1 MPSNSL
7 TSALAVVVLSG
18 CATKP
23 PVPLTTPNYKL
34 SNPKSILVLP
44 PINKTPDVR
53 APYSMLAQV
62 TFPLAES
69 GYYVLPVSLVDETLK
84 ENGITQANDAHAL
97 PTAKLREIFGA
108 DAALYITM
116 TRYGTV
122 YKVLDS
128 HTTVSAEARLV
139 DLKTDAV
146 LWNGNASASTAEQQ
160 NQNQGGLAVMLVS
173 AIVKQIVGTVT
184 DQSHPMA
191 GLPANACCAPDG
203 RMACCTARAH
213 RFTSKKTRPNP
224 AESPKGPAPM
234 GVQTISCFTP
244 AVVLRLRNRT
254 THKDVKP

>member
-1 MPSNSL
+1 MKPFL
-7 TSALAVVVLSG
+7 KFLAPALALLILSG

-23 PVPLTTPNYKL
+23 AVPFDYTNYKA
-34 SNPKSILVLP
+34 SAPKSILVLP
-44 PINKTPDVR
+44 PINKTPEIR
-53 APYSMLAQV
+53 APYSLLSQV

-108 DAALYITM
+108 DAALYITI

-146 LWNGNASASTAEQQ
+146 LWTGNASASTAEQQ

-173 AIVKQIVGTVT
+173 ALIKQIVGTVT

-191 GLPANACCAPDG
+191 GLASQRLLSAGRSHGLLHGPRSPHYKPEAP
-203 RMACCTARAH
+203 TQ
-213 RFTSKKTRPNP
+213 P
-224 AESPKGPAPM
+224 
-234 GVQTISCFTP
+234 
-244 AVVLRLRNRT
+244 
-254 THKDVKP
+254 